1 MTINIPGYKSV
12 EIRNIVLDYNGT
24 IANNGFLIEGVAE
37 SINTIS
43 ELFNVYVIT
52 ADTFG
57 TVKKQLEGINC
68 EVTIIPKEKQS
79 EAKLNFVKSLNTETT
94 VSIGNGRND
103 FDMIN
108 ESVLGITVL
117 QNEGSYT
124 KTLLASD
131 IVCKSIIDAF
141 EIISTPNK
149 LIAVLRS

>member
-1 MTINIPGYKSV
+1 MTIDIPGYKSI
-12 EIRNIVLDYNGT
+12 EIKNIVLDYNGT
-24 IANNGFLIEGVAE
+24 IANNGILIDGVAE
-37 SINTIS
+37 SINEIS
-43 ELFNVYVIT
+43 KSINVYVIT

-57 TVKKQLEGINC
+57 TVKKQLEGVNC

-79 EAKLNFVKSLNTETT
+79 EAKLDFVKSLNTETT

-108 ESVLGITVL
+108 ESVLGIAVL

-124 KTLLASD
+124 KTMLASD

-141 EIISTPNK
+141 DILSTPNK

>member
-24 IANNGFLIEGVAE
+24 IANDGILIEGVAE